1 MRTDHPG
8 LHSIGILLKKRT
20 KQLSNH
26 PSPRAT
32 SNSRPNLRKNKSSF
46 ANSYLMIGILVTN
59 SNFTAQFASV
69 TSLTFSQAA
78 AVKTNFAYTVL
89 RTSKNKRLKTPVSRR
104 HAHTI
109 AQQVMCLNLVMLT
122 KTIKGSATQIP
133 STWAST
139 LTTRPQEWQR
149 NRSLARLGAY
159 TGTISWARAKCPR
172 RTRKK
177 TSIHCLSW

>member
-1 MRTDHPG
+1 MQAALVNVMRTDHPG

-20 KQLSNH
+20 QQLSNH

-32 SNSRPNLRKNKSSF
+32 SNSRPNLKKNKSSF
-46 ANSYLMIGILVTN
+46 ANSYLMTGILVTN

-69 TSLTFSQAA
+69 TLLTFSQAA

-109 AQQVMCLNLVMLT
+109 AQVEACLNFRMLT
-122 KTIKGSATQIP
+122 RTTKANATQ
-133 STWAST
+133 THNT
-139 LTTRPQEWQR
+139 
-149 NRSLARLGAY
+149 
-159 TGTISWARAKCPR
+159 
-172 RTRKK
+172 
-177 TSIHCLSW
+177 